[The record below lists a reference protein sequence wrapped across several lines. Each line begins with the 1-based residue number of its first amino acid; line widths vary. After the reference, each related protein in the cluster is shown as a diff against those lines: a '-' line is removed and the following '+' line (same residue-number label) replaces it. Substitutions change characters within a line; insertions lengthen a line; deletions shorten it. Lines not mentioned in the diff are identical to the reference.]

1 MFYTG
6 VFTIGACCVMR
17 EHNETRIFNDDV
29 LSWFDEKQKQDFI
42 LQPDGYVSNIGNAIT
57 IHISKELIGTGF
69 ETDLKQTFYLNDDN
83 LEIIIE
89 ELDENSSILIY

>member
-6 VFTIGACCVMR
+6 VFTIGTCSVMR
-17 EHNETRIFNDDV
+17 EHNENRIFNDDV

-42 LQPDGYVSNIGNAIT
+42 LQPDGYVSNFGNVVT

-69 ETDLKQTFYLNDDN
+69 ETELKQTFHLNDDN